1 LDQLSNGTRLAI
13 ALAACLALADPCRLT
28 TEELAAETG
37 TSSATAIRTLRRL
50 AETKLVRGTRGP
62 NGGWRLCRPPSSISV
77 LDVIRAS
84 HRLPES
90 ARGTTAIT
98 ELVREA
104 MAAASTQL
112 ARTSLKDLVERLEAS
127 QGTLV
132 PAGERE
138 SEYSDN

>member
-1 LDQLSNGTRLAI
+1 
-13 ALAACLALADPCRLT
+13 
-28 TEELAAETG
+28 
-37 TSSATAIRTLRRL
+37 
-50 AETKLVRGTRGP
+50 
-62 NGGWRLCRPPSSISV
+62 
-77 LDVIRAS
+77 VIRAS